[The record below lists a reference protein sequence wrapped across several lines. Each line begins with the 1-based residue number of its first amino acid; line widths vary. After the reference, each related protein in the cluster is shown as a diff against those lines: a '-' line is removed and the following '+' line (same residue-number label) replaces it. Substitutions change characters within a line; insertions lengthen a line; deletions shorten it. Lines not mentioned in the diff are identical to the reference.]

1 MNLYTFKSINQ
12 VFTRYL
18 DNQDNLNLTIDLM
31 FLRPNSS
38 EPDNHTIY
46 SEQRLSSDH
55 ASLTVNIVI
64 FKEYIQ
70 TKKCIIIKNS
80 EKEKNFTT
88 ELIKAIKRIYT
99 DNITSKEVFKQIIH
113 EFANNMDRIW
123 FKNSKIVN
131 ITKYSKSWWNKECN
145 RGLERYQA
153 LKHVKD

>member
-1 MNLYTFKSINQ
+1 
-12 VFTRYL
+12 
-18 DNQDNLNLTIDLM
+18 
-31 FLRPNSS
+31 
-38 EPDNHTIY
+38 
-46 SEQRLSSDH
+46 
-55 ASLTVNIVI
+55 VI

-145 RGLERYQA
+145 RELERYQA
-153 LKHVKD
+153 LKHVRD